1 MQFLDTQYG
10 QNVGN
15 ALNAAV
21 VNLMAG
27 KGTRPASSAPPP
39 KPRRRADRATM
50 SDTLG
55 TAAVGRIRRGALQVG
70 DAAYA
75 ASPTPRAR
83 KRGRGR
89 QRLEI
94 ALLTGPAIIVF
105 VGLVIFPVALAAY
118 YGFYRWQGYGP
129 PTDWVGLHNYK
140 IIFTDPAFQQALEHN
155 GLIVVLSL
163 VIQGPLAIVLALLLN
178 QKIRGRAL
186 IRVLIFVPY
195 VISEV
200 IVGTGFSLML
210 QVTGAVNDVLHNI
223 GLGFLATDWL
233 ANPNIALWTLMGII
247 TWKYIG
253 FAVILMLAGLQS
265 IPDELSEAAR
275 IDGASYWQVQR
286 HITLPLLGPTIRIWA
301 FLSII
306 GSLQLFDLVYIIWG
320 QYISGTAGTST
331 MATYMALNG
340 RLAGNYGYGSAVAV
354 VMFLISLIVALFYQR
369 FVLRRD
375 LRGAVTQGV
384 N

>member
-1 MQFLDTQYG
+1 
-10 QNVGN
+10 
-15 ALNAAV
+15 
-21 VNLMAG
+21 
-27 KGTRPASSAPPP
+27 
-39 KPRRRADRATM
+39 M
-50 SDTLG
+50 SHTLG
-55 TAAVGRIRRGALQVG
+55 SAALGRVRRGAPQVG
-70 DAAYA
+70 DAVDT

-83 KRGRGR
+83 KRRGRGR
-89 QRLEI
+89 LRLEI
-94 ALLTGPAIIVF
+94 AFLTGPAIIVF

-118 YGFYRWQGYGP
+118 YGFYKWQGYGP
-129 PTDWVGLHNYK
+129 PTDWVGLGNYK

-163 VIQGPLAIVLALLLN
+163 VIQGPLAIGLALLLN

-210 QVTGAVNDVLHNI
+210 QVTGAVNDALHNI

-233 ANPNIALWTLMGII
+233 ANPSIALWTLMGII
-247 TWKYIG
+247 SWKYIG

-265 IPDELSEAAR
+265 IPGELSEAAR

-354 VMFLISLIVALFYQR
+354 VMFLISLVVALCYQR
-369 FVLRRD
+369 FVLHRD

>member
-1 MQFLDTQYG
+1 
-10 QNVGN
+10 
-15 ALNAAV
+15 
-21 VNLMAG
+21 
-27 KGTRPASSAPPP
+27 
-39 KPRRRADRATM
+39 M
-50 SDTLG
+50 SDTVR
-55 TAAVGRIRRGALQVG
+55 TAAVGRIRRGALHVG
-70 DAAYA
+70 DAAHA
-75 ASPTPRAR
+75 ASPTPRPR
-83 KRGRGR
+83 KRRGR
-89 QRLEI
+89 VRLRLEI

-118 YGFYRWQGYGP
+118 YGFYKWQGYGP
-129 PTDWVGLHNYK
+129 PTDWVGLGNYK
-140 IIFTDPAFQQALEHN
+140 IIFTDPTFQQALEHN

-163 VIQGPLAIVLALLLN
+163 VIQGPLAIGLALLLN

-210 QVTGAVNDVLHNI
+210 QVTGAVNDALHNI
-223 GLGFLATDWL
+223 GLGFLATDWI
-233 ANPNIALWTLMGII
+233 ANPNIALWTLLGII
-247 TWKYIG
+247 SWKYIG

-320 QYISGTAGTST
+320 QYISGVAGTST

-354 VMFLISLIVALFYQR
+354 VMFLISLIVALCYQR

>member
-1 MQFLDTQYG
+1 
-10 QNVGN
+10 
-15 ALNAAV
+15 
-21 VNLMAG
+21 
-27 KGTRPASSAPPP
+27 
-39 KPRRRADRATM
+39 M
-50 SDTLG
+50 SDTLR
-55 TAAVGRIRRGALQVG
+55 TAAVGRIRRGALKVG
-70 DAAYA
+70 DAAHA

-105 VGLVIFPVALAAY
+105 VGLVIFPVVLAAY
-118 YGFYRWQGYGP
+118 YGFYKWQGYGV
-129 PTDWVGLHNYK
+129 PTNWVGLNNYK
-140 IIFTDPAFQQALEHN
+140 IILTDPAFQRVLEHN

-163 VIQGPLAIVLALLLN
+163 VIQGPLAIGLALLLN

-210 QVTGAVNDVLHNI
+210 QVSGAVNDVLHSI
-223 GLGFLATDWL
+223 GLGSLATDWL
-233 ANPNIALWTLMGII
+233 ANPSIALWTLMGII
-247 TWKYIG
+247 SWKYIG

-286 HITLPLLGPTIRIWA
+286 HIMVPLLGPTIRIWA

-320 QYISGTAGTST
+320 QYISDTAGTST
-331 MATYMALNG
+331 MATYMVLNG
-340 RLAGNYGYGSAVAV
+340 RLAGNYGYGNAVAV
-354 VMFLISLIVALFYQR
+354 VMFFISLIVALLYQR

-375 LRGAVTQGV
+375 LTGAITQGV

>member
-1 MQFLDTQYG
+1 
-10 QNVGN
+10 
-15 ALNAAV
+15 
-21 VNLMAG
+21 
-27 KGTRPASSAPPP
+27 
-39 KPRRRADRATM
+39 M
-50 SDTLG
+50 SDTLR
-55 TAAVGRIRRGALQVG
+55 TTAVGRIRRGALHVG
-70 DAAYA
+70 GAASA
-75 ASPTPRAR
+75 ASPTPRSR

-94 ALLTGPAIIVF
+94 ALLTSPAIIVF
-105 VGLVIFPVALAAY
+105 VGLVIFPVGLAAY
-118 YGFYRWQGYGP
+118 YGFYRWQGYGA
-129 PTDWVGLHNYK
+129 PTDWVGFNNYK
-140 IIFTDPAFQQALEHN
+140 VILTDPSFQRALEHN

-163 VIQGPLAIVLALLLN
+163 VIQGPLAILLALLLN

-210 QVTGAVNDVLHNI
+210 QASGAVNDVLHSI
-223 GLGFLATDWL
+223 GLGALATDWL
-233 ANPNIALWTLMGII
+233 ANPSIAIWTLMGIL

-286 HITLPLLGPTIRIWA
+286 HIMVPLLGPTIRIWA

-306 GSLQLFDLVYIIWG
+306 GALQLFDLVYIIWG
-320 QYISGTAGTST
+320 QYISDTAGTST
-331 MATYMALNG
+331 MATYNALNG
-340 RLAGNYGYGSAVAV
+340 RLAGNYGYGSAAAV
-354 VMFLISLIVALFYQR
+354 VMFVISLIVALLYQR

-375 LRGAVTQGV
+375 LRGAITQGV
-384 N
+384 S

>member
-1 MQFLDTQYG
+1 
-10 QNVGN
+10 
-15 ALNAAV
+15 
-21 VNLMAG
+21 
-27 KGTRPASSAPPP
+27 
-39 KPRRRADRATM
+39 M
-50 SDTLG
+50 SHTLG
-55 TAAVGRIRRGALQVG
+55 TAALGRGRRGAAQAG
-70 DAAYA
+70 DAADT
-75 ASPTPRAR
+75 ASPAPRPR
-83 KRGRGR
+83 KRRSR
-89 QRLEI
+89 VRLRLEI
-94 ALLTGPAIIVF
+94 ALLTGPAIVVF

-118 YGFYRWQGYGP
+118 YGFYKWQGYGS
-129 PTDWVGLHNYK
+129 PTDWVGLGNYK

-163 VIQGPLAIVLALLLN
+163 VIQGPLAIGLALLLN

-210 QVTGAVNDVLHNI
+210 QVTGAVNDALHNL

-233 ANPNIALWTLMGII
+233 ANPNIALWTLLAIV

-275 IDGASYWQVQR
+275 IDGASYWRVQR

-301 FLSII
+301 FLSVI

-354 VMFLISLIVALFYQR
+354 VMFLISLVVALCYQR

>member
-1 MQFLDTQYG
+1 
-10 QNVGN
+10 
-15 ALNAAV
+15 
-21 VNLMAG
+21 
-27 KGTRPASSAPPP
+27 
-39 KPRRRADRATM
+39 M
-50 SDTLG
+50 SDTVR

-70 DAAYA
+70 DAAHA

-83 KRGRGR
+83 MRGRGR

-94 ALLTGPAIIVF
+94 ALLTSPAIIVF

-118 YGFYRWQGYGP
+118 YGFYKWEGYGP
-129 PTDWVGLHNYK
+129 PTDWVGLGNYK
-140 IIFTDPAFQQALEHN
+140 IIFTDPTFQQALEHN

-163 VIQGPLAIVLALLLN
+163 VIQGPLAIGLALLLN

-210 QVTGAVNDVLHNI
+210 QETGAVNDALHNI

-233 ANPNIALWTLMGII
+233 ANPNIALWTLMAII

-275 IDGASYWQVQR
+275 IDGASYWQGSGR
-286 HITLPLLGPTIRIWA
+286 TTPPLRGPTIRIWA

-320 QYISGTAGTST
+320 QYISGVAGTST

-354 VMFLISLIVALFYQR
+354 VMFLISLIVALCYQR

>member
-1 MQFLDTQYG
+1 
-10 QNVGN
+10 
-15 ALNAAV
+15 
-21 VNLMAG
+21 
-27 KGTRPASSAPPP
+27 
-39 KPRRRADRATM
+39 M
-50 SDTLG
+50 SDTLR
-55 TAAVGRIRRGALQVG
+55 TAAAGRIRRGAVQVG
-70 DAAYA
+70 DAAHA

-94 ALLTGPAIIVF
+94 ALLTSPAIIVF
-105 VGLVIFPVALAAY
+105 VGLVIFPVVLAAY
-118 YGFYRWQGYGP
+118 YGFYRWQGYGA
-129 PTDWVGLHNYK
+129 PTDWVGLNNYK
-140 IIFTDPAFQQALEHN
+140 VIFTDPSFHRVLEHN

-163 VIQGPLAIVLALLLN
+163 IIQGPVAIGLALLLN

-210 QVTGAVNDVLHNI
+210 QPTGAVDDVLRSI
-223 GLGFLATDWL
+223 GLGGIASDWL
-233 ANPNIALWTLMGII
+233 ANPSIALWTLMGIL

-286 HITLPLLGPTIRIWA
+286 HIMVPLLGPTIRIWA
-301 FLSII
+301 FLSMI
-306 GSLQLFDLVYIIWG
+306 GALQLFDLVYIIWG
-320 QYISGTAGTST
+320 QYISDTAGTST
-331 MATYMALNG
+331 MATYMVLNG
-340 RLAGNYGYGSAVAV
+340 RLAGNYGYGNAVAV
-354 VMFLISLIVALFYQR
+354 AMFFISLVVALLYQR

-375 LRGAVTQGV
+375 LTGAITQGV
-384 N
+384 NL